1 MATGTTGTT
10 ATPNMGTS
18 ANNTAAF
25 QQALAD
31 LKATNAEVTALN
43 AAMQIEQARHTAI
56 NKAVDSMNESVVK
69 AGATKR
75 A

>member
-1 MATGTTGTT
+1 MAAGVDTASTTPT
-10 ATPNMGTS
+10 AAGS
-18 ANNTAAF
+18 SDNTAAF

-31 LKATNAEVTALN
+31 LKATNAEVTAMN
-43 AAMQIEQARHTAI
+43 AAMQIEQARHTAL